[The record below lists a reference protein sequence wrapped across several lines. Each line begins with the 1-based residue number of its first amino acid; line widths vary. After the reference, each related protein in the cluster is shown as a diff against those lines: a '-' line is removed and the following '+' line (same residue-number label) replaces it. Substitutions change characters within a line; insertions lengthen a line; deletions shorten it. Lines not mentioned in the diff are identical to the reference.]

1 MLIQNPIFLQH
12 HMVIQMLDLLYYGIR
27 IKLFLTLIFFSYIR
41 DRLRMN
47 LKDFT
52 KKIRINLYTISRSL
66 NNYQDINLKTKQTI
80 ISL

>member
-1 MLIQNPIFLQH
+1 
-12 HMVIQMLDLLYYGIR
+12 
-27 IKLFLTLIFFSYIR
+27 
-41 DRLRMN
+41 MN

-52 KKIRINLYTISRSL
+52 KKIRTNLYTISRSL

>member
-1 MLIQNPIFLQH
+1 
-12 HMVIQMLDLLYYGIR
+12 
-27 IKLFLTLIFFSYIR
+27 
-41 DRLRMN
+41 MN

-52 KKIRINLYTISRSL
+52 KKIRINLYTISKNL